1 MCQWADF
8 LLFPVFF
15 FFWLQRD
22 VRLSRNSFSFGDYI
36 FSNFFQ
42 GVVVLGW
49 ALAAACNLA
58 VLYGLYEY
66 NSGKAVESIHVI
78 ALYQACS
85 RTAWGLGLAWVIFA
99 CCRGYGGKWCIEAF
113 QTKQEGNSV
122 ECQLPTCRQSTPH
135 TEQVLIRLGGGGGVP
150 VQWDPSWIC
159 RV

>member
-1 MCQWADF
+1 MAHQSHLELSFSPRMVKIHKFFTKHKSFNVSLCVNGQIFFCFLFSCFFWGFRETFVFRVTVF
-8 LLFPVFF
+8 LLEITFFP
-15 FFWLQRD
+15 
-22 VRLSRNSFSFGDYI
+22 
-36 FSNFFQ
+36 NFFQ

-66 NSGKAVESIHVI
+66 NSGKAVKSIHVN

-113 QTKQEGNSV
+113 
-122 ECQLPTCRQSTPH
+122 
-135 TEQVLIRLGGGGGVP
+135 
-150 VQWDPSWIC
+150 
-159 RV
+159 